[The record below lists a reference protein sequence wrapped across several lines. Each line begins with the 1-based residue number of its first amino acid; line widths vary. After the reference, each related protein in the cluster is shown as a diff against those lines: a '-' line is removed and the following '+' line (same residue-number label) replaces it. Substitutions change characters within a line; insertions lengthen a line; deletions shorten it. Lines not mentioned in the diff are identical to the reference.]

1 MLDLQDNPEVHQEE
15 EDTIQVKEGADLD
28 LEIVE
33 TVEIVEIAETVV
45 IVDHHKDMS
54 QEAIML
60 AETTETVT

>member
-1 MLDLQDNPEVHQEE
+1 MPDLQDNPEVHQEE

-33 TVEIVEIAETVV
+33 TVEIAEIVV

-60 AETTETVT
+60 AETTVTVT